1 MIIGTLAL
9 LNLLLGGGPGI
20 EALLPADFSDRI
32 EMYVTDENKAD
43 DIKNII
49 DLMND
54 EVGKFNDKMDDL
66 IEKFHDINS
75 DYLSTTSDLSD
86 TVDEI
91 FKERQKV
98 LKSLIVMRSKIRDL
112 VTEEQWNK
120 LFDRS
125 AKIDD

>member
-20 EALLPADFSDRI
+20 EALLPADFNDRV

-43 DIKNII
+43 DIKNIV

-54 EVGKFNDKMDDL
+54 EVGKFNDKLDDL
-66 IEKFHDINS
+66 VEQFHDINS

-86 TVDEI
+86 TIDEI

-120 LFDRS
+120 LFDRNTEPV
-125 AKIDD
+125 K

>member
-9 LNLLLGGGPGI
+9 LHLLFGGGLGI
-20 EALLPADFSDRI
+20 DALLPSDFSDRV

-43 DIKNII
+43 DINNIV

-54 EVGKFNDKMDDL
+54 EAGKFNDKLDDL
-66 IEKFHDINS
+66 VEQFHDINS

-86 TVDEI
+86 AVDGI

-98 LKSLIVMRSKIRDL
+98 LKSLIVMRSKIRDD
-112 VTEEQWNK
+112 VTEEEWNK
-120 LFDRS
+120 LFDRD
-125 AKIDD
+125 AKPIK